1 MALSA
6 GTIMATLALST
17 SPFKASLQSAQND
30 LKTFANGSEST
41 GKRITALGS
50 AANTVGASLAKHV
63 TLPIV
68 GVGAAAIKMSSDF
81 DAQMSRV
88 QSVAGA
94 SGSQMETLRKQ
105 AIDLGASTSF
115 SASEAAEG
123 MENLASAGF
132 SVNEITS
139 AMPGMMNLAAA
150 SGEDLATSSDI
161 AATTLRGFGLA
172 ASQAGHV
179 ADVLAKNANAT
190 NASVASTGEA
200 MKYVAPIAHTA
211 GMSMEEVTAAIG
223 EMANQGIQGSQAGTT
238 LRSALNSLSNP
249 SKQAAGLMKQIGFSA
264 FDTNGKMLPLNEI
277 IGKLQSS
284 TKGMTQQQKALTLS
298 TIFGSDAL
306 SGMQVLIGDG
316 QDKLK
321 GLTKELKNSDGAAK
335 AAAKTNQDNLKGSIE
350 GLKGSLESAAT
361 AIGKTMTPA
370 IRSITDHLGNL
381 VKAFNRMSPASQTFI
396 VAVGGVVAAIGPA
409 LLIFAKTVKAMQS
422 IHQAFTI
429 VKDVKAVST
438 AISGIGK
445 AFNVLTLGANPVMI
459 AIYGIAIAA
468 LIIYKNWDKL
478 APYFKKV
485 WAVVTGIFTSAKN
498 TIMSAWSGITGFFSG
513 IWNGI
518 KSGVHVAIAGI
529 STGWTAAV
537 TGIKTAFSAIGNFF
551 AGVWN
556 GIKAVSLAIWNAM
569 KVAGLAVW
577 NGLVGGIKSIWNGL
591 VAFFKAFP
599 GVMANIG
606 KSIFN
611 FFKNGAIS
619 LLTNAVAGIKA
630 LWNGVV
636 NFFRSMPTVFANTG
650 RNIFS
655 FFKNG
660 AISLLTGA
668 VAGIKKMWNG
678 LVNWFKN
685 FPKNFVN
692 IGKDI
697 MQGLWN
703 GLKAIGGKVV
713 AFAKKLAKD
722 LLTGMKKVFGIASP
736 SKQTYA
742 MGGYL
747 IKGLENALLSGAGHI
762 KAVVQKVFGG
772 AINFAHGI
780 VGSAKVGAWLTTA
793 LAQSGKPL
801 AWLPALQT
809 LVQKE
814 SGGNP
819 LSVNS
824 QAVGGEHATGL
835 MQMLGSTF
843 NSYAA
848 SGHGNIMN
856 PIDNIMSALN
866 YIKARYGSP
875 YNIPHLFSGN
885 YVGYATGTNN
895 ATPGAH
901 AVGEKGLEVVL
912 GNALKW
918 FRGGETVLSNMQTN
932 NLVTNMTSVLN
943 TLQGL
948 VTGVQAGVSGISN
961 VFENA
966 NNVIGDNNLN
976 LVKKAQDSLN
986 TTGGTPAKVE
996 LHLDGK
1002 YAFTDRE
1009 SIDYLSTEISRKING
1024 NVRRRK

>member
-6 GTIMATLALST
+6 GTIMATLALNT
-17 SPFKASLQSAQND
+17 NPFKASMDSARQD
-30 LKTFANGSEST
+30 LKTFANSSNDT

-50 AANTVGASLAKHV
+50 AANTVGTSLTKHV

-68 GVGAAAIKMSSDF
+68 GVGTAAIKMSSDF

-179 ADVLAKNANAT
+179 ADVLAQSANAT

-200 MKYVAPIAHTA
+200 MKFVAPVAHTM
-211 GMSMEEVTAAIG
+211 GQSMEEVTAAIG

-238 LRSALNSLSNP
+238 LRSAMVSLASP
-249 SKQAAGLMKQIGFSA
+249 TKQASALMKQIGFNA
-264 FDTNGKMLPLNEI
+264 FDTTGKMLPLNEV
-277 IGKLQSS
+277 IGKLQNS
-284 TKGMTQQQKALTLS
+284 TKNMTQQQKANTLS
-298 TIFGSDAL
+298 TIFGTQAL
-306 SGMQVLIGDG
+306 SGMQVLLNEG
-316 QDKLK
+316 QGNLQK
-321 GLTKELKNSDGAAK
+321 LTKSLKESDGAAAK
-335 AAAKTNQDNLKGSIE
+335 AAKTNQDNLKGSIE
-350 GLKGSLESAAT
+350 GLKGSLESAAF

-409 LLIFAKTVKAMQS
+409 LLIFTKTVEVMQS

-445 AFNVLTLGANPVMI
+445 AFNVLTLGANQVMI
-459 AIYGIAIAA
+459 AIYGIAIVA

-478 APYFKKV
+478 AQYFKKA
-485 WAVVTGIFTSAKN
+485 WAVVTGIFISAKN
-498 TIMSAWSGITGFFSG
+498 TIMGAWSGITGFFSG
-513 IWNGI
+513 IWNGL
-518 KSGVHVAIAGI
+518 KAIA
-529 STGWTAAV
+529 
-537 TGIKTAFSAIGNFF
+537 
-551 AGVWN
+551 
-556 GIKAVSLAIWNAM
+556 LAIWTEIKIGVSAIVNGT
-569 KVAGLAVW
+569 VADIRAIWTTLVNWFKSLGATLYAV
-577 NGLVGGIKSIWNGL
+577 G
-591 VAFFKAFP
+591 VA
-599 GVMANIG
+599 
-606 KSIFN
+606 IFN
-611 FFKNGAIS
+611 FFKR
-619 LLTNAVAGIKA
+619 
-630 LWNGVV
+630 GVV
-636 NFFRSMPTVFANTG
+636 NVLTTTVAVAKT
-650 RNIFS
+650 IFNGLVN
-655 FFKNG
+655 FFKNLPSTMYSIAVNIFNFFKRG
-660 AISLLTGA
+660 VTNVLTTTVSGS
-668 VAGIKKMWNG
+668 KTLFTG
-678 LVNWFKN
+678 LVNWFKKL
-685 FPKNFVN
+685 PSTFVN

-713 AFAKKLAKD
+713 AYAKKLAED
-722 LLTGMKKVFGIASP
+722 LLTGMKRVFGIASP

-742 MGGYL
+742 MGVYL
-747 IKGLENALLSGAGHI
+747 MKGLENALLSGAGHI

-793 LAQSGKPL
+793 LVQSGKPL

-819 LSVNS
+819 LAVNS

-885 YVGYATGTNN
+885 YVGYATGTGN
-895 ATPGAH
+895 AMKGLHPVA
-901 AVGEKGLEVVL
+901 EKGLEIIA
-912 GNALKW
+912 GSGLKA
-918 FRGGETVLSNMQTN
+918 FNGGE
-932 NLVTNMTSVLN
+932 SVLN
-943 TLQGL
+943 NKQSTDMLTNITNITTGLQTMVANVQTSLTAINSLFSTLANINVQGSTRL
-948 VTGVQAGVSGISN
+948 QNPGELNSSTNNTGSLTVEV
-961 VFENA
+961 
-966 NNVIGDNNLN
+966 NLN
-976 LVKKAQDSLN
+976 GN
-986 TTGGTPAKVE
+986 
-996 LHLDGK
+996 
-1002 YAFTDRE
+1002 YAFTDRAA
-1009 SIDYLSTEISRKING
+1009 IDYLATAVSRQVAG